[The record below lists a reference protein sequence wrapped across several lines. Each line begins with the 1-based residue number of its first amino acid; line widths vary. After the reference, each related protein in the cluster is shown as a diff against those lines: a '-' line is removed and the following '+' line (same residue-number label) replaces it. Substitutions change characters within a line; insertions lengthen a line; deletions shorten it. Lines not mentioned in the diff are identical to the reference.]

1 MRRTLILGISIILVL
16 VLSNLVSFVPKIQT
30 VKAQSGVSNSGIIAW
45 WKLNEGSGTTVLDS
59 SGNGYDG
66 TIVGCTW
73 VNNAGT
79 SCLSFNGQTD
89 YVNLPSLDLLNLNSV
104 TVVAWINSDLT
115 KVGFI
120 TYNGNGGEFEM
131 GNGDLDQYA
140 QSLNINS
147 TYATF
152 SVKLSDYNWYSVQSS
167 FPIKPSTWHQIV
179 GVWVKGVSLMVYVD
193 GVLAGE
199 NDAIGALSLFDPG
212 PSFTSSLGIYSQNQW
227 GQQDFFKGQMS
238 NVMIFSETLTAQ
250 EISALYASPTAF
262 PTLSEPSVGA
272 APAVPSW
279 SELNPSISPPA
290 RANEMMTY
298 DPVDNVAVMFGG
310 WNGPYLGDTWIY
322 SFQNNTWIDKSPS
335 GSPSPRER
343 GGMVYATK
351 HDEVILFGGYDGS
364 EMINQTWTY
373 SVEKNQWTQMFPA
386 VAPPSTLNMVNLG
399 MVYDSRDD
407 VVIVFSDEGNTW
419 AYNITANLWMNMKP
433 SISPSPRTL
442 STNGEQM
449 VYDASDDA
457 VLLFGGT
464 PTSFHNWLSA
474 GGTYAF
480 TAFNDT
486 WAYYFENNTWVNL
499 NPQLAPPARFNSQ
512 MVYDSVNDV
521 VVLYGGAP
529 GGQASLFGD
538 TWIYNMTSNEWKNV
552 TPPSSPPVRYASAM
566 AFSPVEDETI
576 LFGGY
581 NNLQETF
588 YGDTWAFS
596 YLGVPSSPSPSP
608 TGPSPALTVSCVSS
622 TSFAAFNIE
631 INGNLTVN
639 GAGLSGAPISI
650 YYSIDGGHSWQ
661 DLTLVNTDSD
671 GNFLVEWLPSVTG
684 NYLINATYAGDSS
697 YSSVSTVINLVIVPF
712 TSQNAQDVFSVASNS
727 TVTDLAFNSTSRELS
742 FTVSGPSGTTGYVD
756 AYIAKSLI
764 EDISTLKVYLDGNQ
778 LNYSVTSQGDS
789 WLIYFTY
796 HHSTHEVIIDL
807 NVAPAAT
814 TLSLTELLRG
824 AAYGAM
830 VSLSVI
836 VVLLLFLRRGRNR
849 IPP

>member
-1 MRRTLILGISIILVL
+1 
-16 VLSNLVSFVPKIQT
+16 
-30 VKAQSGVSNSGIIAW
+30 
-45 WKLNEGSGTTVLDS
+45 
-59 SGNGYDG
+59 
-66 TIVGCTW
+66 
-73 VNNAGT
+73 
-79 SCLSFNGQTD
+79 
-89 YVNLPSLDLLNLNSV
+89 
-104 TVVAWINSDLT
+104 
-115 KVGFI
+115 
-120 TYNGNGGEFEM
+120 
-131 GNGDLDQYA
+131 
-140 QSLNINS
+140 
-147 TYATF
+147 
-152 SVKLSDYNWYSVQSS
+152 
-167 FPIKPSTWHQIV
+167 V
-179 GVWVKGVSLMVYVD
+179 GVWTEGVSLKIYVD

-199 NDAIGALSLFDPG
+199 NDSIAALGLFDPG
-212 PSFTSSLGIYSQNQW
+212 SLFSSSLGIYSQNQW
-227 GQQDFFKGQMS
+227 NQPDFFKGQMS
-238 NVMIFSETLTAQ
+238 NVMIFSEALTAK
-250 EISALYASPTAF
+250 EISALYASPTHL
-262 PTLSEPSVGA
+262 PTLSEPSARVV
-272 APAVPSW
+272 PAVPSW
-279 SELNPSISPPA
+279 SELSPSISPSA

-322 SFQNNTWIDKSPS
+322 SFQKNTWIDKSPS

-351 HDEVILFGGYDGS
+351 HDEVILFGGYNGS
-364 EMINQTWTY
+364 EMLNQTWTY

-464 PTSFHNWLSA
+464 PISFYYWLSA
-474 GGTYAF
+474 GTYAS

-486 WAYYFENNTWVNL
+486 WAYHFETNVWVNL

-512 MVYDSVNDV
+512 MVYDSVNNV

-538 TWIYNMTSNEWKNV
+538 TWIYNRTSNEWKNV
-552 TPPSSPPVRYASAM
+552 TPSSSPPVRYASAM
-566 AFSPVEDETI
+566 TFSPVQDETI

-581 NNLQETF
+581 NNLQGIF

-596 YLGVPSSPSPSP
+596 YSSGVSPSLSPSP
-608 TGPSPALTVSCVSS
+608 TGTSPTLTVSCASY
-622 TSFAAFNIE
+622 TSFAAFNVE

-639 GAGLSGAPISI
+639 GAGLSGAPISL
-650 YYSIDGGHSWQ
+650 YYSIDAGHSWQ

-671 GNFLVEWLPSVTG
+671 GSFLAEWLPSVTG
-684 NYLINATYAGDSS
+684 NYLINATFAGDSS
-697 YSSVSTVINLVIVPF
+697 YSSVSTVVNLVIVPF

-727 TVTDLAFNSTSRELS
+727 TVTDLAFNSTSRELC
-742 FTVSGPSGTTGYVD
+742 FTVSGPSGTTGYFD
-756 AYIAKSLI
+756 AYIAKSLVG
-764 EDISTLKVYLDGNQ
+764 DISTLKVYLDGNQ

-796 HHSTHEVIIDL
+796 HHSTHEVTIYL
-807 NVAPAAT
+807 NRAPAPTA
-814 TLSLTELLRG
+814 LSLTELLLG
-824 AAYGAM
+824 VSYGAI

-836 VVLLLFLRRGRNR
+836 VVLLLILRKDRAKTPTSADALVGALTVAVMVIIGMAVGFVAFLFGKGRGQSNTTIRFEEFNGSQR
-849 IPP
+849 